1 VDGDV
6 TALRVGLTGGIGSG
20 KSTVA
25 AILTTIGATL
35 IDADA
40 ISRATT
46 ARGGSAVAALEV
58 AFGSQ
63 LLTPERALDRD
74 KMRAL
79 VFSDPGAKTRLEEI
93 IHPLVGSEI
102 ANQTRAAEEVGA
114 QCIVFDIP
122 LLVESSHW
130 RRNLHRILVV
140 DCTLETQ
147 IERVVVRSAMTPD
160 EIQRIAATQVSR
172 ARRLRAAD
180 YVLFNDGITVSDL
193 ESQVKQLGAL
203 FGL

>member
-1 VDGDV
+1 V
-6 TALRVGLTGGIGSG
+6 TTLRLGLTGGIGSG

-25 AILTTIGATL
+25 TILSTMGAVL

-46 ARGGSAVAALEV
+46 AQGGRAIATIEA
-58 AFGSQ
+58 AFGPGI
-63 LLTPERALDRD
+63 LTPERALDRE

-79 VFSDPGAKTRLEEI
+79 VFSDPGAKTRLEGI

-102 ANQTRAAEEVGA
+102 ASQARSAEEA
-114 QCIVFDIP
+114 CAHCIVFDIP

-130 RRNLHRILVV
+130 RRNLHRVLVV

-147 IERVVVRSAMTPD
+147 IERVVRRSGMKA
-160 EIQRIAATQVSR
+160 EEVSRIAAAQASR
-172 ARRLRAAD
+172 AQRLCAAD
-180 YVLFNDGITVSDL
+180 HVLFNDGITVSDL
-193 ESQVKQLGAL
+193 ESQVKQMGAL